1 MPGTGTAN
9 TLGRQG
15 FALSAFCMPSLS
27 RVALLGFDSLAGH
40 ARGLA
45 PMHDPLGGDAV
56 MANTITQVDL
66 VPTLSREDAI
76 SRVIGAVRVQGTGGE
91 VATIAECAPAMHIDD
106 VETIVSLQR
115 KVGTA
120 LDKSPVNG
128 ARIIGAVYAF
138 KVLDNNDAQQAW
150 EFAQVI
156 TKFSDLENF
165 FVTVNKGTDALNDEL
180 DALFDLKEGKRNLS
194 EITYRQPA
202 NVKKRFAKELDKL
215 GLTPEQYFETV
226 Q

>member
-1 MPGTGTAN
+1 MVDTMTKVEFVS
-9 TLGRQG
+9 TLTRDE
-15 FALSAFCMPSLS
+15 AF
-27 RVALLGFDSLAGH
+27 
-40 ARGLA
+40 
-45 PMHDPLGGDAV
+45 
-56 MANTITQVDL
+56 
-66 VPTLSREDAI
+66 
-76 SRVIGAVRVQGTGGE
+76 SRVIGAVRVQGKGGE

-106 VETIVSLQR
+106 VKRIVSLQR
-115 KVGTA
+115 LVGTA

-156 TKFSDLENF
+156 TKFSDLEDF
-165 FVTVNKGTDALNDEL
+165 FVLVNKGTDALNDAL
-180 DALFDLKEGKRNLS
+180 DALFDLKAGKRNLA

-202 NVKKRFAKELDKL
+202 NIKKRFAKELDKL
-215 GLTPEQYFETV
+215 GLTPEQFMETV